1 MIENQ
6 PSSNKGIQTKMKAR
20 ISNRQIFR
28 NDISLGNT
36 DNTHQIKAFWL
47 FSLNGCMRQLF
58 HFLVSKAVAKEC
70 AIKNM
75 F

>member
-6 PSSNKGIQTKMKAR
+6 PSSNKVIQTKMKAR
-20 ISNRQIFR
+20 ISNHKIFR

-47 FSLNGCMRQLF
+47 FS
-58 HFLVSKAVAKEC
+58 
-70 AIKNM
+70 
-75 F
+75 